1 MMRLSIVDPIK
12 KSNRLWLLTMGVA
25 FLFLACG
32 GGSGTQGSGSVST
45 GSITLGMIW
54 QGEAP
59 AVNIPRSLSGDIC
72 RDYLID
78 TIRATLYDAGGDT
91 VTAASIACDQHSL
104 TLDRIPV
111 GDGYRVVGE
120 GQVAGEACWRGETAG
135 INVTIDP
142 PTEATT
148 IAMSYQCMDAN
159 PPFVVATQPAAGAA
173 DLPHTPTLTAT
184 FSEALADA
192 TLSAASFTLFAG
204 ATQVPGDIAYDA
216 DNHTAS
222 LIPREALAPE
232 TTYTATLTTAIE
244 DLDGSPMA
252 EAYTWTF
259 STGSFPSYTIDAT
272 TTVGGSIDPA
282 GAVVVSEGSR
292 PTFTFTADAGYFI
305 HAVTVNGTPVAVGDS
320 YRFAAVTA
328 DQTLNVAFRRVW
340 YVDADLG
347 GGGDG
352 RTWTTAFNTIQGAL
366 TQAVSGD
373 EIWVKN
379 GTYLLTTQLAIN
391 TAIFVRGGFAGSE
404 SHPSHRAGD
413 NYATS
418 IDGNGTVRCLF
429 IAGDAYLDG
438 LNLQNGAISGST
450 PQGGAI
456 FIDAASPTIVDCRIL
471 DNTAGPSD
479 AFGGAVY
486 VNQGAPIFQNCVFEG
501 NRVSGASSSY
511 GGAVYVYRS
520 DTRFIACNFIDNDSA
535 GAYGDYGG
543 AIYNASSSTT
553 IFGCR
558 FAGNTASGE
567 GGYGGAIYNSSSPA
581 QISACLF
588 SANSAGGLSG
598 SGGAIF
604 NLESNAVIEN
614 CGFQKNRAG
623 GRYTANGG
631 GISNS
636 GSDVAIINC
645 TLFQNQVVVSE
656 GGETAYG
663 GGVYN
668 ISSQPTVINSILWGN
683 TAANDIDNT
692 LSHFSQI
699 YDHTDASA
707 TVSHCDIDQ
716 NGYTGNGNL
725 RRPPLLA
732 TDLHLRAGSPC
743 IAQADTASTPTLDV
757 DDEDR
762 PQGVAADM
770 GFDEFLDTDGDQ
782 MPDFWEMAHELDTDQ
797 ADADG
802 DPDAD
807 GLTNL
812 SEYILASHPHE
823 ANPVIDAA
831 QRGHYR
837 DDGFHDPPDDGTL
850 LGAVGGSDYR
860 SYFIFDL
867 GGLSGAVAAASLR
880 LELVAYDSIDPSE
893 SLEFWAI
900 TTDAS
905 LLETSSGSVPIYDDL
920 GDGNALGRWT
930 FSPADVG
937 RVLEIP
943 LDTAA
948 VAEINA
954 AAGSSFAVGVALDDY
969 YAGQTVSFS
978 VAGEP
983 RVHQLVLITE

>member
-12 KSNRLWLLTMGVA
+12 KSNRLWLLTMGIA

-32 GGSGTQGSGSVST
+32 GGSGTRGSGSVST
-45 GSITLGMIW
+45 GSITLGMLW
-54 QGEAP
+54 QGENP
-59 AVNIPRSLSGDIC
+59 AANIPRSLSGDIC
-72 RDYLID
+72 SDYLID
-78 TIRATLYDAGGDT
+78 TIRVTLYDVGGNT
-91 VTAASIACDQHSL
+91 VTATTIACNQHRL
-104 TLDRIPV
+104 TLDSIPV
-111 GDGYRVVGE
+111 GDDYRVVGE
-120 GQVAGEACWRGETAG
+120 GQVAGEACWRGETSG
-135 INVTIDP
+135 ISVRVDP

-159 PPFVVATQPAAGAA
+159 PPFVIATQPAAGAA
-173 DLPHTPTLTAT
+173 DQPHTPTLTAT

-192 TLSAASFTLFAG
+192 TLSAASFTLFTD
-204 ATQVPGDIAYDA
+204 ATQVPGDVVYDA
-216 DNHTAS
+216 ESHTAS
-222 LIPREALAPE
+222 LTPREALAPE
-232 TTYTATLTTAIE
+232 TVYTATLTTAIE
-244 DLDGSPMA
+244 DLDGNPLV

-272 TTVGGSIDPA
+272 ATAGGSIDPT
-282 GAVVVSEGSR
+282 GTVVVSEGSR

-305 HAVTVNGTPVAVGDS
+305 HAVTVNGTPIAVGDS

-328 DQTLNVAFRRVW
+328 DQTLHVAFRRVW
-340 YVDADLG
+340 YVDADG
-347 GGGDG
+347 GGSGDG
-352 RTWTTAFNTIQGAL
+352 RTWAMAFNTIQGAL

-379 GTYLLTTQLAIN
+379 GTYLLTAQLAVN
-391 TAIFVRGGFAGSE
+391 AGVFVRGGFAGGE
-404 SHPSHRAGD
+404 SHPSGRAVD
-413 NYATS
+413 NYATI
-418 IDGNGTVRCLF
+418 IDGNGVVRCLF
-429 IAGDAYLDG
+429 IAGNAYLDG
-438 LNLQNGAISGST
+438 LNLQNGAISGGT

-486 VNQGAPIFQNCVFEG
+486 VNQGAPIFQNCVFQG
-501 NRVSGASSSY
+501 NRVSGATSAY

-520 DTRFIACNFIDNDSA
+520 DAHFIDCNFIDNGST
-535 GAYGDYGG
+535 GAFGDYGG
-543 AIYNASSSTT
+543 AIYNVSSSPT
-553 IFGCR
+553 ISGCR
-558 FAGNTASGE
+558 FVGNTASGE
-567 GGYGGAIYNSSSPA
+567 GGYGGAIYNNDSPA
-581 QISACLF
+581 QITACLF
-588 SANSAGGLSG
+588 LANSAGGLSG

-604 NLESNAVIEN
+604 NLESSAVIEN
-614 CGFQKNRAG
+614 CGFQNNSAG
-623 GRYTANGG
+623 GRYTGNGG
-631 GISNS
+631 AVSNS

-645 TLFQNQVVVSE
+645 TLIQNRVVVSE
-656 GGETAYG
+656 GGETALG

-668 ISSQPTVINSILWGN
+668 VSSQPTVVNSVLWGN

-692 LSHFSQI
+692 LSRFSQI
-699 YDHTDASA
+699 YDDTDAST

-716 NGYTGNGNL
+716 NGHTGNGNL
-725 RRPPLLA
+725 RRPPLLG

-743 IAQADTASTPTLDV
+743 IDQADTASAPTLDV
-757 DDEDR
+757 DDEGR

-782 MPDFWEMAHELDTDQ
+782 MPDFWEMAYALDTDQ
-797 ADADG
+797 DDADG

-812 SEYILASHPHE
+812 SEYVLVSHPRE

-860 SYFIFDL
+860 SYFIFAL
-867 GGLSGAVAAASLR
+867 GGLSGAVTAASLR
-880 LELVAYDSIDPSE
+880 LELVAFDSIDPSE

-900 TTDAS
+900 TTDAG
-905 LLETSSGSVPIYDDL
+905 LLESSSGSVPIYDDL
-920 GDGNALGRWT
+920 GDGNAYGLWT
-930 FSPADVG
+930 FTPADVG
-937 RVLEIP
+937 SVMEIP
-943 LDTAA
+943 LDMAA

-978 VAGEP
+978 TAGEP
-983 RVHQLVLITE
+983 RIHQLVLITE